1 MCIRRKFSSLDA
13 VGEQFRSKGT
23 WRVDWTPF
31 GNYERELRGMEQVV
45 TWVVME
51 ANAPALQSNKTINH
65 ES

>member
-13 VGEQFRSKGT
+13 VGEQSRSKGT

-45 TWVVME
+45 TWVEME
-51 ANAPALQSNKTINH
+51 ANAPAL
-65 ES
+65 